1 MGAIFFLFLKTQPA
15 GRENMLTWRK
25 AGQVKDSAE
34 RNTLK
39 KPHCSKAGAG
49 REVCR
54 QATTATYSSS
64 ASVQGLLL

>member
-1 MGAIFFLFLKTQPA
+1 
-15 GRENMLTWRK
+15 MLTWRK